1 MLIALVRSFGRKCL
15 LNFMDSTSNR
25 QAFVK
30 PFFARLQF
38 FAIHTG
44 ECSGMCLAVANA
56 QSFGYSVITFDLEC
70 ILDGCLILAVRFLC
84 IVLLLVWRLFDLC
97 ETVGGH
103 IATCGNTPTKPAA
116 YCHVCQSRFCNPW
129 NHWNHNPQTSSKIE
143 WILKRKRL
151 LQCSFV

>member
-1 MLIALVRSFGRKCL
+1 MIALVRSFGRKCL
-15 LNFMDSTSNR
+15 VNFMDPTSDR

-30 PFFARLQF
+30 PFFAKLQF

-56 QSFGYSVITFDLEC
+56 QSFGYSVITFDLQC

-97 ETVGGH
+97 EKVGGY

-129 NHWNHNPQTSSKIE
+129 NHWNHNPHAS
-143 WILKRKRL
+143 LKVE
-151 LQCSFV
+151 CDSE